1 MKKQIV
7 LLLMI
12 AATLI
17 ACEKSPF
24 DYRNKYVGNYNFTNV
39 YTNVD
44 SAGTISNATTA
55 YLGRA
60 KTDGENKMI
69 VQFEA
74 NKSQSLRIDEEGNV
88 YNACET
94 YIGRFESESRF
105 QAVLSGQSCP
115 TVNVDENSSVA
126 IVGDRK
132 F

>member
-1 MKKQIV
+1 MKKQIFF
-7 LLLMI
+7 LFLI
-12 AATLI
+12 AATFV

-44 SAGTISNATTA
+44 SVGTITNTTTT

-60 KTDGENKMI
+60 KTEGDKNM
-69 VQFEA
+69 VVVFEA
-74 NKSQSLRIDEEGNV
+74 NKSQSLRIDEDGNV
-88 YNACET
+88 YNSCDT

-115 TVNVDENSSVA
+115 MEGIDENSSIA